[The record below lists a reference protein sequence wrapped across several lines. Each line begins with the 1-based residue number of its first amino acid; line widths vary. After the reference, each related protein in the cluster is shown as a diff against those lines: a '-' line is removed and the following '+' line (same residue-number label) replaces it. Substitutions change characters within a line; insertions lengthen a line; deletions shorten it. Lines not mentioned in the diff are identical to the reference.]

1 MATEKMP
8 VTTNAVIDGAGFLA
22 VIERAAINPDV
33 DVEKMQRL
41 LDMQERILNKNA
53 EIAFNQAMA
62 RLQPVLP
69 VIEKKT
75 KGHNSKYAK
84 YEDIEQKV
92 RPLYTEEGFSLSFDS
107 KRIDDTITYY
117 GTLSHVEGFSK
128 TAQIDLPGDKTGN
141 KNDIQAKA
149 STLTYAK
156 RYLISMLLNI
166 VTVDEDDDGHKGGT
180 KTISPTEIKVLEDM
194 IKRSGADREKFLG
207 HLGVRNLEDLPDREF
222 KKAETALQ
230 AKMDK
235 K

>member
-53 EIAFNQAMA
+53 EIGFNQAMA